1 MICWESRYPQS
12 FPKLFQEE
20 EVIAHPKHSISVENR
35 TISPH
40 FPRGWEVEE
49 VREKKKY
56 SNNIKRTGQQ
66 IIAVSGQI

>member
-1 MICWESRYPQS
+1 MLGKQGPT
-12 FPKLFQEE
+12 KLSKAI
-20 EVIAHPKHSISVENR
+20 VIAHPKHSISVENR

-49 VREKKKY
+49 VREKKKKY